1 MAFQWCCNA
10 PKAGHRSG
18 GGGLAWRTEG
28 LAQVNAHRFPMGQG
42 SRLALVRGFADCMG
56 TGVSQGCLFLPHAAI
71 DIAFVDEAGLVVE
84 AHCAVAPGKRM
95 RNRKAVCV
103 LERFSRCSGPWFE
116 QGDRVALAMERNGR

>member
-1 MAFQWCCNA
+1 MENRGSGAGQRAPLSDGTRFAFSVGA
-10 PKAGHRSG
+10 RLRGLHGHRGFSG
-18 GGGLAWRTEG
+18 VLVLAPCCDIHTVG
-28 LAQVNAHRFPMGQG
+28 MAKP
-42 SRLALVRGFADCMG
+42 
-56 TGVSQGCLFLPHAAI
+56 I